1 MTENELATIIV
12 DSCYKIHKA
21 LGPGLLE
28 SVYEIVLE
36 HELKLRGLAVERQV
50 PISIV
55 YEGLVF
61 EKAFQADL
69 VVENKV
75 IIECKSIEEIAR
87 VHPKKLLTYLRLTN
101 KRLGLLVNFG
111 KELIKDGIKRVV
123 NNLDEDQVTG

>member
-69 VVENKV
+69 VVEDKV

-123 NNLDEDQVTG
+123 NNLDEE